1 MDTTTQRTR
10 RQLPYLRVGMV
21 LLLMAIA
28 GLSTVA
34 KTSQYNTSRSGSDHF
49 LNISTKMKVSQFAVA
64 VVQPSAVPVVPFISP
79 QPKTKTR
86 VADINVAE
94 IPSIAIS
101 LSLRHRS
108 PPPSLAY
115 SVRSVAKS

>member
-10 RQLPYLRVGMV
+10 RQLPYFRVGMV

-34 KTSQYNTSRSGSDHF
+34 KTSQYSSRSGSDHF
-49 LNISTKMKVSQFAVA
+49 LNISTKMKVSQLGVA
-64 VVQPSAVPVVPFISP
+64 VVQPSVVPVVPFIPP
-79 QPKTKTR
+79 QPETR
-86 VADINVAE
+86 TPVADINIAE

-108 PPPSLAY
+108 PPPFLAY
-115 SVRSVAKS
+115 SVCSVAKS